1 MDTLHEEVQ
10 EVFRDVFGDDQLV
23 VRDETTV
30 VDIEGWDS
38 LNHINLIIAIEEQ
51 FGIKFVTTE
60 ISRLK
65 DDGQNVGCLIELVR
79 RKRKSDCP

>member
-1 MDTLHEEVQ
+1 MDTLHDEVQ

-23 VRDETTV
+23 VKDETTV

-38 LNHINLIIAIEEQ
+38 LNHINLIIAIEEH
-51 FGIKFVTTE
+51 FGVKFVTAE

-65 DDGQNVGCLIELVR
+65 DDGQNVGCLIDLVR
-79 RKRKSDCP
+79 RKRKSGGH